1 MKKSNVNDKGDK
13 QSLKSRRLYLVD
25 CCEWCLDNVCVVML
39 DKNDHPFKQLFCL
52 CDFRE
57 LRAFRVDI
65 EQRKKAEE
73 LLKLELTN
81 KSVKDKNYSEELR
94 QMLEITPEESVMDSP
109 RCVKPTQVCQYYSDY
124 FD

>member
-73 LLKLELTN
+73 L
-81 KSVKDKNYSEELR
+81 R